1 VESTIVLSAIDFVG
15 ELIVHHAVGLPV
27 TMPGVIDHPMSA
39 EEVALIGE
47 MGMQAERATVRGAS
61 TSGLTF
67 RDVTSPLPIH
77 LAFKEFWRNKGRFF
91 MVSLV
96 IALIT
101 TLVLFIDGLAEGLG
115 GGNIEYLKKLDADLV
130 LYQENTDLSTSTS
143 RIGWSRRKDIRRV
156 DGVQDVGLIGF
167 SRASIILEDGEE
179 PLGVSFIGV
188 EPGRPGEPPA
198 FEGRQLKGK
207 RSKEAVI
214 GRNVALRTGLQV
226 GDRFTIKSI
235 QGTDEEFYTL
245 SVVGISDG
253 RQSFLQPSV
262 FTPYATWDRIKPQA
276 VVSSGSEE
284 VIFNVAAVQLEPSAN
299 PDLATATLETKVK
312 KIEAVDLA
320 TAYEATPGYAE
331 QQSTLGTIRIFTL
344 LIGVLVLGGFFQIQT
359 LQKVAQIGML
369 KAIGASTLTIAVAF
383 VLQIV
388 LTTGLGVA
396 IGTLGTFGLSLGL
409 PPTVPITFT
418 PESAAVAIASLL
430 IIGPMAGMISLV
442 VLLRVEPLTALGLAS

>member
-1 VESTIVLSAIDFVG
+1 
-15 ELIVHHAVGLPV
+15 
-27 TMPGVIDHPMSA
+27 M
-39 EEVALIGE
+39 IGE
-47 MGMQAERATVRGAS
+47 TFFEADKTAVRGAS
-61 TSGLTF
+61 SSSLALRGVNT
-67 RDVTSPLPIH
+67 PLPIH

-115 GGNIEYLKKLDADLV
+115 GGNIEYLKKLDAELV
-130 LYQENTDLSTSTS
+130 LFQENTDLSTSTS
-143 RIGWSRRKDIRRV
+143 RLGWSRRKDIRRV

-167 SRASIILEDGEE
+167 SRASIVFEDGRE
-179 PLGVSFIGV
+179 PLGISFIGV

-198 FEGRQLKGK
+198 FEGRQLKSK

-235 QGTDEEFYTL
+235 QGTDEEYYTL
-245 SVVGISDG
+245 SVAGISDG

-262 FTPYATWDRIKPQA
+262 FAPYATWDRIKPQA
-276 VVSSGSEE
+276 AGNSGDEE
-284 VIFNVAAVQLEPSAN
+284 VIFNVAAVQLEDSAD
-299 PDLATATLETKVK
+299 PAAMAQTLESKVK
-312 KIEAVDLA
+312 KTEVVDLV

-331 QQSTLGTIRIFTL
+331 QQSTLSTIRIFTL

-388 LTTGLGVA
+388 LTTVLGVA
-396 IGTLGTFGLSLGL
+396 IGTVGTFGLSLGL
-409 PPTVPITFT
+409 PPTVPIIFT
-418 PESAAVAIASLL
+418 PQSAAVAIVSLL
-430 IIGPMAGMISLV
+430 VIGPMAGLISLV

>member
-1 VESTIVLSAIDFVG
+1 V
-15 ELIVHHAVGLPV
+15 AV
-27 TMPGVIDHPMSA
+27 PGVGDHPVRA
-39 EEVALIGE
+39 EEVELIGE
-47 MGMQAERATVRGAS
+47 MGIRAEKTAVRKASAPGMEFRTVG
-61 TSGLTF
+61 
-67 RDVTSPLPIH
+67 SPLPLH

-130 LYQENTDLSTSTS
+130 LFQENTDLSTSTS
-143 RIGWSRRKDIRRV
+143 RLGWSRRKDIRRV

-167 SRASIILEDGEE
+167 SRASIVLEDGRE

-198 FEGRQLKGK
+198 FEGRQLKSK

-226 GDRFTIKSI
+226 GDRFTVKSI

-245 SVVGISDG
+245 SVAGISDG

-262 FTPYATWDRIKPQA
+262 FAPYVTWDRIRPQA
-276 VVSSGSEE
+276 VVNGGVDE
-284 VIFNVAAVQLEPSAN
+284 VIFNVAAVQLEPAASPGMMAE
-299 PDLATATLETKVK
+299 TLETKVR
-312 KIEAVDLA
+312 KIEAVDLT

-383 VLQIV
+383 VMQIV
-388 LTTGLGVA
+388 LTTVLGVA
-396 IGTLGTFGLSLGL
+396 IGAVGTFALSLGL

-430 IIGPMAGMISLV
+430 VIGPMAGLISLV